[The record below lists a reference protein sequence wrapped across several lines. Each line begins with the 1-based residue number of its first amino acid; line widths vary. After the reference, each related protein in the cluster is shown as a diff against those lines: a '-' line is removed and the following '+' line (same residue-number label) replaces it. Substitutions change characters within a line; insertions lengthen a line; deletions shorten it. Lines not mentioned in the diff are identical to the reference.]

1 MSIRLLDYRAVQ
13 VHFIPSPALLEYFED
28 MQQEQVALPSIYYNA
43 IFPETSEED
52 KNDFLIHF
60 KLDIKAPLPEENDD
74 DGVLKVDFIARFS
87 SKEPITQE
95 FKDSNFPRVNAPAI
109 AYPFIRAFV
118 NNFFINSGYNP
129 VLLPTYNFTKSVQEV
144 AE

>member
-13 VHFIPSPALLEYFED
+13 VHFIPSQALLEYFED
-28 MQQEQVALPSIYYNA
+28 MQEEQVALPSIYYNA

-60 KLDIKAPLPEENDD
+60 KLDIKAPLLEENED

-129 VLLPTYNFTKSVQEV
+129 VLLPTYNFTKSIQEV

>member
-28 MQQEQVALPSIYYNA
+28 MQEEQVALPSIYYNA

-60 KLDIKAPLPEENDD
+60 KLDIKAPLPEENED

-87 SKEPITQE
+87 IKEPITQE

>member
-1 MSIRLLDYRAVQ
+1 MSIKLLDYRAVQ
-13 VHFIPSPALLEYFED
+13 VHFIPSQALLEYFED
-28 MQQEQVALPSIYYNA
+28 MQEEQVALPSIYYNA

-60 KLDIKAPLPEENDD
+60 KLDIKAPLLEENED

-129 VLLPTYNFTKSVQEV
+129 VLLPTYNFTKSIQEV